1 MKSDRSACPIARSLE
16 SLGDRWSILIIRDL
30 ILGATKYSD
39 FLKSPEGITTN
50 ILANRLKRLE
60 KEEIIYKEPYQNN
73 PIRYEYFL
81 TKKGKGLSSI
91 IRELVNWG
99 LTFIDGTYLP
109 GEIWKDFKQSKN
121 E

>member
-1 MKSDRSACPIARSLE
+1 MKSDRSNCPIARSLE

-30 ILGATKYSD
+30 MIGATKYSD

-60 KEEIIYKEPYQNN
+60 AEEIIFKKPYQSN
-73 PIRYEYFL
+73 PLRYEYFL
-81 TKKGKGLSSI
+81 STKGKGLSSI

-99 LTFIDGTYLP
+99 LTYIDGTYLP
-109 GEIWKDFKQSKN
+109 GEKWSDFKQDNN